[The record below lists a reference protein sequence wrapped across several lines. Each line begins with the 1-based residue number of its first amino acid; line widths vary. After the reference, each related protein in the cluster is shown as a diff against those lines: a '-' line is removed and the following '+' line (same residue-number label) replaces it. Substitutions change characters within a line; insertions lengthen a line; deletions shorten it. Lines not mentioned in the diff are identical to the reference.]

1 MSGVKMPPIKLIVG
15 LGNIGKPY
23 VGTRHNVGF
32 QFTDEVPGKNLEA
45 SFEPNKRFF
54 GETATATH
62 ISGTQF
68 SYCSPR
74 PIMNLSG
81 RAVSAVIS
89 FISTSRKRSVVHDE
103 LDLPPGSIKY
113 KIGGGCAGHNGLKSI
128 SSLIGSQNFQ
138 RLRIG
143 IGHPRDKQLQTPVAD
158 YVLSRPSPDDRILIS
173 QAVAKGIEFLPLI
186 AEEKLKTPCKNQFMT
201 VSKNFSKR
209 LLTGRQKSAMTVQ
222 ENRALSC

>member
-32 QFTDEVPGKNLEA
+32 QFTNEVLAKFGGF
-45 SFEPNKRFF
+45 FEPNKRFF
-54 GETATATH
+54 GETATTH
-62 ISGTQF
+62 ISGDAILVLQPSTL
-68 SYCSPR
+68 
-74 PIMNLSG
+74 MNLSG
-81 RAVSAVIS
+81 RAVSAAIS
-89 FISTSRKRSVVHDE
+89 FYKYKPEEILVVHDE
-103 LDLPPGSIKY
+103 LDLSPGSIKY

-128 SSLIGSQNFQ
+128 SSLIGTQNFQ

-186 AEEKLKTPCKNQFMT
+186 AEGKTENA
-201 VSKNFSKR
+201 
-209 LLTGRQKSAMTVQ
+209 LQKINS
-222 ENRALSC
+222 

>member
-1 MSGVKMPPIKLIVG
+1 
-15 LGNIGKPY
+15 
-23 VGTRHNVGF
+23 
-32 QFTDEVPGKNLEA
+32 
-45 SFEPNKRFF
+45 KRFF
-54 GETATATH
+54 GETATTH
-62 ISGTQF
+62 ISGDAILVLQPSTL
-68 SYCSPR
+68 
-74 PIMNLSG
+74 MNLSG

-89 FISTSRKRSVVHDE
+89 FYKYKPEEILVVHDE

-186 AEEKLKTPCKNQFMT
+186 AEGKTEDA
-201 VSKNFSKR
+201 
-209 LLTGRQKSAMTVQ
+209 LQKINS
-222 ENRALSC
+222 